1 MTTVHEVQEREII
14 SLMIEELKN
23 AFRRNDMVTVKRIYP
38 KNDVTFQITASPE
51 VWRCVIV
58 AVGSQNFVG
67 GKVGDEGI
75 LQEFYDFLH
84 AEIHKL

>member
-51 VWRCVIV
+51 VWRCVV
-58 AVGSQNFVG
+58 ASIGPEQRPNVR
-67 GKVGDEGI
+67 
-75 LQEFYDFLH
+75 EFYNALH
-84 AEIHKL
+84 AEIYRLKR